1 MIGLTKQERLIL
13 DAAQELLDEVQNC
26 FKRLGDDPMFYEVD
40 TVLYT
45 DGYGD
50 SVTALNVDI
59 SSSLADAINKYLRA
73 IEKQQRESY

>member
-1 MIGLTKQERLIL
+1 MIGLTKQERLVL
-13 DAAQELLDEVQNC
+13 DAGQELLEEIQSC

-59 SSSLADAINKYLRA
+59 SNSLADAINKYLRA
-73 IEKQQRESY
+73 VEKQERDPY

>member
-1 MIGLTKQERLIL
+1 MIGLTKQERLVL
-13 DAAQELLDEVQNC
+13 DAGQELLEEIQDC

-50 SVTALNVDI
+50 SATALNVDI
-59 SSSLADAINKYLRA
+59 NNKLTNAINKYLRA
-73 IEKQQRESY
+73 VEKQARKYA